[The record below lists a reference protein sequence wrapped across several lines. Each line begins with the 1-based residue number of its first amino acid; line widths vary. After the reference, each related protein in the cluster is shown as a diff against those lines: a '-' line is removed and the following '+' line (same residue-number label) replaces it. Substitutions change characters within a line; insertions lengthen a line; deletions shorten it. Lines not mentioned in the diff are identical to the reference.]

1 STFGLDPLHQPHS
14 LNTHCSPTTNRH
26 VIAVNQIHGNRGRWL
41 LAESRNLQWKLI
53 VAVGGA
59 HKEAEAAAQ
68 QQLSNTKTK
77 TSPKTVCRRL
87 LPRSSSPCMD
97 SDDVVEIPPPSHRT
111 PKLQK
116 NKEVILHDVI
126 EIDKDEDSVAAML
139 IDERVDRSVKG
150 KGIQNSSD
158 AYHDHQAK
166 EPTVNNLFGPSAIEF
181 LGSGNGIE
189 ATKSFAPANLIN
201 LDGPIS
207 DVSYDDDDYTDYYL
221 DEFMDVD
228 EYALLQAH
236 FDNADIP
243 PGIEAPVPWFSDPPN
258 SKVNSVSGSSSVNQS
273 GQIQPDDVGLQ
284 GNNSPLSPWSL
295 KTQIDNIPHP
305 PLSPPW
311 KLSKAARSKKKQPA
325 LQHQGSAPNLPVG
338 VESSK
343 SQWLLGPFQR
353 KKKPSSS
360 SSSTNYNSVNQFDAM
375 KLVSGS
381 EASSMAY
388 FREVLKKK
396 ASSTSY
402 NPPAVPPPIPW
413 WPDPFSKSNTM
424 HLIQVFMIHWVRYI
438 LLEKC
443 FNNPTRKL
451 SSMDIDEFIEK
462 FKGFKQFD
470 TIEDHSDHHY
480 TSRGSSTKQPPKNW
494 AKRIQEEWK
503 ILEKDLPD
511 KNGSFES
518 CYCWGRGYSY
528 HDGLFFFDVFFPSG
542 YPNAPP
548 NVYYHSG
555 GLRLNPNLYNCG
567 KVCLSLLNTWTGNKN
582 EKWLPGVSTM
592 LQVLVSIQGLILN
605 TKPYFNEPGYARMNG
620 SAAGEKRSLEY
631 NEDTFI
637 LSLRTMVYIMRRPP
651 KNFED
656 FVLGHFYSRARDILV
671 ACKAYMD
678 GAQVGCLVKGGVQ
691 DVDEGDKS
699 CSQKFKDSLAGYV
712 PMLVTEF
719 TRIGA
724 KDCENFLPP
733 AVVGNNQI
741 ASMPQAATS
750 MLINRP
756 EFE

>member
-1 STFGLDPLHQPHS
+1 MEPPPLPENVPQNS
-14 LNTHCSPTTNRH
+14 
-26 VIAVNQIHGNRGRWL
+26 
-41 LAESRNLQWKLI
+41 K
-53 VAVGGA
+53 
-59 HKEAEAAAQ
+59 K
-68 QQLSNTKTK
+68 
-77 TSPKTVCRRL
+77 RL

-97 SDDVVEIPPPSHRT
+97 SDDVVEIPPPIYRI

-139 IDERVDRSVKG
+139 IDERVDGSVKG

-158 AYHDHQAK
+158 AYHDHRAK
-166 EPTVNNLFGPSAIEF
+166 YFQEPMVNNLFGPSGIEF

-207 DVSYDDDDYTDYYL
+207 DVSYDDDDYPDYYL

-258 SKVNSVSGSSSVNQS
+258 SKANSVSGSSSVNQS
-273 GQIQPDDVGLQ
+273 GQIQPDAVGLQ
-284 GNNSPLSPWSL
+284 ENNSPLSPWSL

-311 KLSKAARSKKKQPA
+311 KLTKAARSKKKQAA

-375 KLVSGS
+375 KLASGS

-424 HLIQVFMIHWVRYI
+424 PSNSSFYDPLGSIYPPGEVAGVPWVFNP
-438 LLEKC
+438 KTQ
-443 FNNPTRKL
+443 NNVVPVGVSTPPTRKL
-451 SSMDIDEFIEK
+451 SSMDIDEFIGK

-511 KNGSFES
+511 TIFVRVYETRMDLLRAVIVGAE
-518 CYCWGRGYSY
+518 GTPY

-724 KDCENFLPP
+724 KDCEKFLPP
-733 AVVGNNQI
+733 AIVGNNQI

-750 MLINRP
+750 MVLC
-756 EFE
+756 